1 MEPGKLHGDQPK
13 ELVTQLRE
21 NIAAKE
27 FKGSPVTTS
36 IVQENKAGLLDVII
50 R

>member
-1 MEPGKLHGDQPK
+1 MEPRKLHGEHPK

-27 FKGSPVTTS
+27 FKGSPVTS
-36 IVQENKAGLLDVII
+36 IVQENKAGLLDVVI